1 MVFLSLLSSLDL
13 EKDYDSPSS
22 PPWESGHLTLTLHS
36 AWRGRGGGG
45 GGRGATVCYTDQ
57 CFN

>member
-1 MVFLSLLSSLDL
+1 MQLPQGGRWDSVSLLSSLDL

-36 AWRGRGGGG
+36 AWRGRGVGVG
-45 GGRGATVCYTDQ
+45 V
-57 CFN
+57 